1 MQQFIATVGQM
12 TACHVTGVAPC
23 DEPTKHQQ
31 ALLQFSFSPWSFRFT
46 FTALIRVTFIRS
58 RHILRTD
65 LVANKNEQLAG
76 EYIAEN

>member
-1 MQQFIATVGQM
+1 M
-12 TACHVTGVAPC
+12 
-23 DEPTKHQQ
+23 E
-31 ALLQFSFSPWSFRFT
+31 L
-46 FTALIRVTFIRS
+46 LIR